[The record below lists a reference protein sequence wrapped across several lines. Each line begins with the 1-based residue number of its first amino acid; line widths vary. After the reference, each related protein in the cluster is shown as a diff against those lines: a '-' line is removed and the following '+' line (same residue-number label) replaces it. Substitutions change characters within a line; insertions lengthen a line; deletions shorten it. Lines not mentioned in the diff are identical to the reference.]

1 MDCQNVIPYTI
12 EACLTF
18 ITMNLSRKVGII
30 DIKNDAFHEP
40 IPGHQLNIL
49 WKMRI
54 QTFTYLTIKDLI
66 FAWAVCCSVSHDDQ
80 MCITLR
86 AEAL

>member
-12 EACLTF
+12 EACLTS
-18 ITMNLSRKVGII
+18 IPMNLSRKVGII

-49 WKMRI
+49 W
-54 QTFTYLTIKDLI
+54 QNANSDLYI
-66 FAWAVCCSVSHDDQ
+66 LDHQGFNICLGC
-80 MCITLR
+80 ML
-86 AEAL
+86 